1 MDRMDLKPSESLNI
15 DVKTVVNCFSVV
27 LVFNKVSGVDFETAY
42 VTAGFT
48 DDRSRVTVCVPFSEV
63 IDLALLIESVVIVEL
78 LEGDN
83 KLPCAK

>member
-1 MDRMDLKPSESLNI
+1 M
-15 DVKTVVNCFSVV
+15 
-27 LVFNKVSGVDFETAY
+27 DFETAY
-42 VTAGFT
+42 VTAGVT

-63 IDLALLIESVVIVEL
+63 IDLALLIGSVVIVEL